1 MQTTK
6 PSPDVFAFKPK
17 DSAFDN
23 SDKSSFFL
31 KYGSENHNNNIDE
44 ARY

>member
-1 MQTTK
+1 MPPAIMQTTK
-6 PSPDVFAFKPK
+6 PSPDVFALKPK

-31 KYGSENHNNNIDE
+31 NTE
-44 ARY
+44 AKIITTI